1 MCGEFGEEGR
11 GRGEDDHTKKSKK
24 EERHH
29 ARGKENPTSQAN
41 NGSHKPLLS
50 MLFDDYLC
58 NTIDDF

>member
-29 ARGKENPTSQAN
+29 ARGNEAQQAKPTMAAIN
-41 NGSHKPLLS
+41 R
-50 MLFDDYLC
+50 C
-58 NTIDDF
+58 